1 MTYNYNNVLKCIESV
16 KALNTTAAKKAD
28 HKFLWYEVK
37 KAFDICYDLT
47 SCTLFDY
54 EWSIEAT
61 TYFKSVND
69 NFKNV
74 TKKELDKMLKSTV
87 NYLKWELHCLHNEI
101 IKGELQSDYN
111 DYIN

>member
-1 MTYNYNNVLKCIESV
+1 MYNYNNILKCIDTV
-16 KALNTTAAKKAD
+16 KVLNTTAAKQAD

-74 TKKELDKMLKSTV
+74 TKKELDKMLRRSV
-87 NYLKWELHCLHNEI
+87 NYLKNELIAIHRGIEAGDLP
-101 IKGELQSDYN
+101 SDRRQ
-111 DYIN
+111 